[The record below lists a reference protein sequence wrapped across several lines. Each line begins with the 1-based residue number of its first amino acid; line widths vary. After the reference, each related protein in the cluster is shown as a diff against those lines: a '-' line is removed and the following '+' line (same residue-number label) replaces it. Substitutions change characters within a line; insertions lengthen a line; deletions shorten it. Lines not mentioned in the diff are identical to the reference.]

1 MIKFKIIMIK
11 VYLNRNQLFK
21 SNPIHN
27 ELLDPSVGYFI
38 VDYKLLYIL
47 VSLYHF
53 RRGRGRALIFL
64 YQLRFISNL
73 LASSQMD

>member
-1 MIKFKIIMIK
+1 MIK

-53 RRGRGRALIFL
+53 RRGRGKSFDFFIPTAIYIKLAR
-64 YQLRFISNL
+64 QLANGL
-73 LASSQMD
+73 EP